1 MQFLLISRLLRHPFL
16 YVQGNDPE
24 AVDSKT
30 IFESNGKLAFVHHKR
45 VVIISNFVTSVSSM
59 FRAQNVSGYIFDIE
73 SNEKKW

>member
-1 MQFLLISRLLRHPFL
+1 MQ
-16 YVQGNDPE
+16 GTDPE

-30 IFESNGKLAFVHHKR
+30 IFESNGKLAFVHQKR

-59 FRAQNVSGYIFDIE
+59 FQAQNVSGYIFDIE